1 MDSQLLQAATEN
13 FTLPHDVVPLPSGG
27 KFYKSKKKS
36 VKIGFLTAT
45 DENLLLNSARGSS
58 DNVVLTLVRN
68 KMYEHDIRPEELIEG
83 DIQTILLYL
92 RNTSFGPE
100 YNLILQDPQ
109 TGKSFEHTEI
119 LDAIDFKKTEIQP
132 DDNGYFTTILP
143 KSGSTVKLRL
153 LTYGEVVELD
163 KLTDS
168 YPQGR
173 VVPTITWK
181 LNKQIVSVD
190 GNEDRM
196 FISKFVD
203 SMPIMDSKYIRE
215 FLNKNQ
221 PSLDLTRTAIAP
233 SGERV
238 VFNITFGVEFFRPF
252 F

>member
-1 MDSQLLQAATEN
+1 MDDQLLQAATES
-13 FTLPHDVVPLPSGG
+13 FSLPHDVVTLPSNG

-45 DENLLLNSARGSS
+45 DENLLLNSVRGNS

-68 KMYEHDIRPEELIEG
+68 KLYEHDLRPEDMIEG

-100 YNLILQDPQ
+100 YNLVLKDPQ
-109 TGKSFEHTEI
+109 TGKSFDHVEI
-119 LDAIDFKKTEIQP
+119 LDEIDFKKTEVQP
-132 DDNGYFTTILP
+132 DENGYFTTILP
-143 KSGSTVKLRL
+143 KCGSTIKLKL
-153 LTYGEVVELD
+153 LTYGETVELD
-163 KLTDS
+163 KLAET

-173 VVPTITWK
+173 IVPTVTWK

-190 GNEDRM
+190 GNEDKM
-196 FISKFVD
+196 MISKFIE

>member
-1 MDSQLLQAATEN
+1 MDDQLLQAATES
-13 FTLPHDVVPLPSGG
+13 FSLPHDVVTLPSNG

-45 DENLLLNSARGSS
+45 DENLLLNSVRGNS

-68 KMYEHDIRPEELIEG
+68 KLYEHDLRPEDMIEG

-100 YNLILQDPQ
+100 YNLVLKDPQ
-109 TGKSFEHTEI
+109 TGKPFDHVEI
-119 LDAIDFKKTEIQP
+119 LDEIDFKKTEVQP
-132 DDNGYFTTILP
+132 DENGIFTTTLP
-143 KSGSTVKLRL
+143 KCGSTVKLRL
-153 LTYGEVVELD
+153 LTYGETVELD
-163 KLTDS
+163 RLAET

-173 VVPTITWK
+173 IVPTITWK

-190 GNEDRM
+190 GNEDKM
-196 FISKFVD
+196 MISKFIE

-221 PSLDLTRTAIAP
+221 PSLDLTRTTIAP

>member
-1 MDSQLLQAATEN
+1 MDNQLLQAATEN
-13 FTLPHDVVPLPSGG
+13 FTLPHDVVALPSGG
-27 KFYKSKKKS
+27 RFYKSKKKS

-45 DENLLLNSARGSS
+45 DENLILNSFKGNS

-68 KMYEHDIRPEELIEG
+68 KLYEHDLRPEEMIEG

-100 YNLILQDPQ
+100 YNLILNDPQ

-119 LDAIDFKKTEIQP
+119 LDEIDFKKTEVSP
-132 DDNGYFTTILP
+132 DDEGYFTTTLP

-153 LTYGEVVELD
+153 LTYGEVVELERLGD
-163 KLTDS
+163 T
-168 YPQGR
+168 YPKGR
-173 VVPTITWK
+173 VVPTVTWK

-190 GNEDRM
+190 GSEDRM
-196 FISKFVD
+196 TISKFID

-221 PSLDLTRTAIAP
+221 PSLDLTRSVIAP

>member
-1 MDSQLLQAATEN
+1 MDNQLLQAATEN

-36 VKIGFLTAT
+36 VKVGFLTAT
-45 DENLLLNSARGSS
+45 DENLLLNSTRGNS

-68 KMYEHDIRPEELIEG
+68 KLYEHDIRPEEMIEG

-100 YNLILQDPQ
+100 YNLILNDPQ

-119 LDAIDFKKTEIQP
+119 LDEIDFKKTEVQP
-132 DDNGYFTTILP
+132 DEDGYFTTTLP
-143 KSGSTVKLRL
+143 KSGSTVKLKL
-153 LTYGEVVELD
+153 LNYGEVVELD
-163 KLTDS
+163 KLAES

-173 VVPTITWK
+173 IVPTITWK

-190 GNEDRM
+190 GNDDRM
-196 FISKFVD
+196 FVSKFVD
-203 SMPIMDSKYIRE
+203 SMPIMDSKYIRD

-221 PSLDLTRTAIAP
+221 PSLDLTRSTIAP

>member
-1 MDSQLLQAATEN
+1 MDNQLLQAATEN
-13 FTLPHDVVPLPSGG
+13 FTLPHDVVALPSGG

-36 VKIGFLTAT
+36 VKVGFLTAT
-45 DENLLLNSARGSS
+45 DENLLLNSIKGNT
-58 DNVVLTLVRN
+58 DNVVLSLVRN
-68 KMYEHDIRPEELIEG
+68 KLYEHDLRPEEMVEG
-83 DIQTILLYL
+83 DIQTVLLYL

-100 YNLILQDPQ
+100 YNLILNDPK

-119 LDAIDFKKTEIQP
+119 LDEINFKKTEVNP
-132 DDNGYFTTILP
+132 DEEGYFTTILP
-143 KSGSTVKLRL
+143 KCGSTVKLRL
-153 LTYGEVVELD
+153 LTYGEVAELD
-163 KLTDS
+163 RMAEM

-173 VVPTITWK
+173 IVPTVTWR

-190 GNEDRM
+190 GNDDKM
-196 FISKFVD
+196 MISKFVD

-215 FLNKNQ
+215 FLNNNQ